1 MAEYTKPTD
10 RQMNQPAFRK
20 PTEREQAML
29 NRGRKLLREGNMA
42 RDDFLSKLSTTYRAG
57 ANRDMKLGR
66 EELDKVP
73 LPARNYEAY
82 QNMTYMK
89 KGGSVGSASKRADGC
104 AQRGKTQGKFV

>member
-1 MAEYTKPTD
+1 MSNT
-10 RQMNQPAFRK
+10 AFRK
-20 PTEREQAML
+20 PTEREQAIL
-29 NRGRKLLREGNMA
+29 DRGRKLLREGNMA

-57 ANRDMKLGR
+57 ANKDMKLGR

-89 KGGSVGSASKRADGC
+89 KGGSVSSASKRADGC